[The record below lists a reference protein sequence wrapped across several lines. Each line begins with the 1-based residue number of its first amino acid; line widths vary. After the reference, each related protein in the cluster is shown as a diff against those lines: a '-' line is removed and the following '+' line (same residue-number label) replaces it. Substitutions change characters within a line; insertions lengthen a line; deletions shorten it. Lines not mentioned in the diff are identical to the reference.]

1 MLNKLGGGCQVPIGA
16 FAEMK
21 HGELHLSAIV
31 AQPDGSVILREQRSG
46 SDPIALGEQVGDI
59 LLQRGATKILQDVYG
74 EAKVSAAQQP

>member
-1 MLNKLGGGCQVPIGA
+1 
-16 FAEMK
+16 
-21 HGELHLSAIV
+21 V